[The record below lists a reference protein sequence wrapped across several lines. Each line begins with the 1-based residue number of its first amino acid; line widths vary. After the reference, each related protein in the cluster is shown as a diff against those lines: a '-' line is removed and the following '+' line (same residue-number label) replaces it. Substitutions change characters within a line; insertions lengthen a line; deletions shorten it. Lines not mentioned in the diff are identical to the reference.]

1 MKISI
6 NKSYINIIN
15 LLFTGIG
22 LIVLGIVILYGKTNF
37 LSIIVWSI
45 SLIFILNGIFQF
57 ISLTINKNKDMTKK
71 ITLGSSIFNIAL
83 GFGVIYFKNISFSIV
98 VILFSVYAIL
108 NSIIKGIIYYI
119 YLKNKVKGRIAVLF
133 ECIIY
138 FAFGITALFSPLM
151 HLNTILTIIGV
162 YCFLL
167 GLNFIKDFTN
177 EIIPENTKHKL
188 KRKVRIT
195 LPVFL
200 LALIPHKVLTKIN
213 EYLQDEDKVEYEDV
227 VIDEKNCSSEEV
239 DMEVFIHVTLDGIG
253 AVGHVDL
260 CYNGQVISYGNYD
273 DRSFK
278 LFGIAGKGILFIADR
293 EKYLNFCTSYSRK
306 TIFGYGIKLD
316 EHQKQGIKEKLNE
329 IKYTL
334 IKWEPPIVKDM
345 KENNLQHEYKDY
357 ASILYKSTEAEFFTF
372 KSGKFKTYFGLNTNC
387 VLLADSVL
395 GRLGTDILG
404 IGGIITPGT
413 YYNYL
418 QREFT
423 KRNSIVIS
431 RNIYLL
437 PKKEMA

>member
-22 LIVLGIVILYGKTNF
+22 LIILGVVILYGKTNF
-37 LSIIVWSI
+37 LSIVVWAI

-57 ISLTINKNKDMTKK
+57 ISLTINKNEDMAKK
-71 ITLGSSIFNIAL
+71 ITLGSSIFNVAL
-83 GFGVIYFKNISFSIV
+83 GIGVIHFKNISFSIV
-98 VILFSVYAIL
+98 VILFSIYTIL
-108 NSIIKGIIYYI
+108 NGIIKGIIYYT
-119 YLKNKVKGRIAVLF
+119 YLKNKVKGRITILL

-138 FAFGITALFSPLM
+138 FVFGVTTLFSPLM

-162 YCFLL
+162 YCFLF
-167 GLNFIKDFTN
+167 GLSFIKDFTS
-177 EIIPENTKHKL
+177 EVVPENTKNKL

-213 EYLQDEDKVEYEDV
+213 EYLQGEDKVEYDV
-227 VIDEKNCSSEEV
+227 VIDEKNSSSEEV
-239 DMEVFIHVTLDGIG
+239 DIEVFIHVTLDGIG

-260 CYNGQVISYGNYD
+260 CYEGQVISYGNYD
-273 DRSFK
+273 DKSFK

-293 EKYLNFCTSYSRK
+293 EKYLNFCTSYSKK
-306 TIFGYGIKLD
+306 TIFGYGLKLN
-316 EHQKQGIKEKLNE
+316 EYQKQNIKEKLNE
-329 IKYTL
+329 IKDTL
-334 IKWEPPIVKDM
+334 IKWEPSIVKDM
-345 KENNLQHEYKDY
+345 KEDNLKCEYKDY
-357 ASILYKSTEAEFFTF
+357 ASILYKATEAEFFTF

-387 VLLADSVL
+387 VLLADNVI

-404 IGGIITPGT
+404 ISGIITPGT

-418 QREFT
+418 QKEFT
-423 KRNSIVIS
+423 KRNSIVVS

-437 PKKEMA
+437 PKEEMA